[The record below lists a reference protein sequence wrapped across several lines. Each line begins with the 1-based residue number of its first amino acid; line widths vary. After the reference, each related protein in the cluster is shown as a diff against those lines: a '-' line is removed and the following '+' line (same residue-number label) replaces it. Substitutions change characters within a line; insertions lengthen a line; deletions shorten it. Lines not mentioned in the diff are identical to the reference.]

1 MLKNCVFSGII
12 GLLDESANL
21 NFIHGEKNMNNDAIF
36 DDISIMGRV
45 IYIIYVI
52 EIYIKEREVTEEW
65 NRLLEALWSFPEFDK
80 CIDDYAYK
88 VIECTPET
96 ILDDRED
103 FTSFEHFSEEE
114 LYVFRDLYTRSTYT
128 QTIDYLMGQINEILA
143 YNLYTSVKPPEEF
156 SLRIINETYQY
167 VMNLLGDKTPSTE
180 PFEIYSIHEQ
190 QCYGNYTLGKEG
202 LLAHMNE

>member
-1 MLKNCVFSGII
+1 
-12 GLLDESANL
+12 
-21 NFIHGEKNMNNDAIF
+21 MNNDAIF

-65 NRLLEALWSFPEFDK
+65 NRLVEALWSFPEFDK

-114 LYVFRDLYTRSTYT
+114 
-128 QTIDYLMGQINEILA
+128 
-143 YNLYTSVKPPEEF
+143 F

-167 VMNLLGDKTPSTE
+167 VKNLLGDKTPSTE
-180 PFEIYSIHEQ
+180 PFKIYSIHEQ
-190 QCYGNYTLGKEG
+190 HCYGNYTLGKEG